1 MQEVCRAIWDSLVG
15 DYMPVPTK
23 QDWRDIAE
31 GFSQRWNFP
40 NCLGSVDGKHVVIQA
55 PSNSGSLFHNYKGTY
70 SIVLLAVVDYDYRFR
85 VIDVGSY
92 GRSSDGGTLANS
104 AFGQALKSGTLD
116 LPEDCPIP
124 AAEGLGP
131 MPHVFVGDEAFPLQ
145 KNLMRPF
152 PGRNLTR
159 ERRMF
164 NYRLSRARL
173 TVECAFG
180 ILSSQWRMYQRVIG
194 VCPEKAEMCVKA
206 TCVLHNFLKKS
217 TTSRARPGPT
227 MEGESTALLD
237 APRTGSNNAAREAIR
252 SRESFCTYFNAEGE
266 VSWQRNV
273 V

>member
-15 DYMPVPTK
+15 DYMSVPTK

-159 ERRMF
+159 E
-164 NYRLSRARL
+164 S
-173 TVECAFG
+173 
-180 ILSSQWRMYQRVIG
+180 
-194 VCPEKAEMCVKA
+194 
-206 TCVLHNFLKKS
+206 
-217 TTSRARPGPT
+217 
-227 MEGESTALLD
+227 ESTALLD